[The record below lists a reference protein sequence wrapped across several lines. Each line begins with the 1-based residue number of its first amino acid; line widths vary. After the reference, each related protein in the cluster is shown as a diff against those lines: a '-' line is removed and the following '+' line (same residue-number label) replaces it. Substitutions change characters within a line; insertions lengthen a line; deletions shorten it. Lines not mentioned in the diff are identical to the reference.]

1 MSFDFLIDIASD
13 DDTAYAF
20 LQERHCIRHAT
31 PKCIFCD
38 RVMTWVKTGRGRDL
52 TWRCPEHKSRK
63 VRARSGS
70 FWQNSQLSYSKL
82 LQLAFFWSH
91 SIQNKTCEEF
101 TGLQNKTVIQWYQ
114 YFRNVCSHYLIQNP
128 IMIGGPGVNV
138 ELDVPLMAKKRY
150 NKGHLVPERRVFG
163 GVCPDTQEGFL
174 VLVPDSEATTLLP
187 LIQEHV
193 HPGSI
198 IHTDGSASYKSISKM
213 NVEPPYIHHTDNPD
227 DPIKDVCI
235 NYVENYLT
243 KAKNKFKTMCGIQ
256 GNFVDSYLDEFQ
268 WRERFGNTGMDAF
281 NNLLLHISQWYPT
294 P

>member
-1 MSFDFLIDIASD
+1 MSFDFIIDIASD

-31 PKCIFCD
+31 PNCIYCD
-38 RVMTWVKTGRGRDL
+38 RIMTWVKSGRGRDL
-52 TWRCPEHKSRK
+52 QWRCPEHKSYK

-91 SIQNKTCEEF
+91 NIQNKTCEEF
-101 TGLQNKTVIQWYQ
+101 TGLQGKTVTQWYQ

-128 IMIGGPGVNV
+128 IMIGGHGVAV
-138 ELDVPLMAKKRY
+138 ELDMPVMAKKRY
-150 NKGHLVPERRVFG
+150 KKGHLVPERLVFG
-163 GVCPDTQEGFL
+163 GVCPETQEGFL
-174 VLVPDSEATTLLP
+174 VLVPDRAATTLLP

-193 HPGSI
+193 LPGSI
-198 IHTDGSASYKSISKM
+198 IHTDESASYKSIAKM
-213 NVEPPYIHHTDNPD
+213 NVEPQYVHYTGNSDGPVEKVRIS
-227 DPIKDVCI
+227 C
-235 NYVENYLT
+235 VENYLI
-243 KAKNKFKTMCGIQ
+243 KAKNRFKTMLGIQ
-256 GNFVDSYLDEFQ
+256 QSFVDSYLDEFQ
-268 WRERFGNTGMDAF
+268 WRERFGKTGMDAF